1 MIDTRI
7 GFVPWAVV
15 AVGGFLG
22 AEGGLPL
29 LRASSRPMHLAELR
43 AIDKMNYGAR
53 RFSTCRYRLTEIDYE
68 R

>member
-29 LRASSRPMHLAELR
+29 LGALSRPMHSAELR
-43 AIDKMNYGAR
+43 ASIDKINYAR
-53 RFSTCRYRLTEIDYE
+53 RFSTCID
-68 R
+68 